1 LTDDDAPRRP
11 APDGPRHS
19 RRAPRRGLALA
30 ATAVLI
36 FLALGGATLGRSWSR
51 KVVRAVSSPDS
62 GKTPRIID
70 DVTVK
75 GDLAAA
81 LPDAPQVIV
90 LGGSRSMRFEPSY
103 VERKTGLHTFN
114 AGVPNERPEE
124 AWAMTHFLHDL
135 HPRVRP
141 RYLWFIH
148 VKFLR
153 TWKYVSPGL
162 VSDPRFSR
170 YFPEPFL
177 REQRAGMPSKY
188 WQGDRALKLTDPANY
203 APDGHLVRVRDWPQS
218 KIDSLV
224 SLDTRRWIKKF
235 GPGSPTIDERCREYF
250 EKTLGYMNEL
260 GATPVL
266 VFMPPNPIM
275 LDAIAGQGWL
285 DARAELT
292 QYLSSLSSRYD
303 LTVVD
308 LSYVSS
314 FHGDPG
320 GFYDGSHLRVENTR
334 RVIDEILRRHPHAL
348 D

>member
-1 LTDDDAPRRP
+1 LTDDEASRRP
-11 APDGPRHS
+11 APDGPRYS
-19 RRAPRRGLALA
+19 TRTPRRWLALA
-30 ATAVLI
+30 ATVALVVLV
-36 FLALGGATLGRSWSR
+36 LGGATLGRSWSR
-51 KVVRAVSSPDS
+51 KVVRTASSPDS
-62 GKTPRIID
+62 TKTQRIID

-75 GDLAAA
+75 GDLATA
-81 LPDAPQVIV
+81 LPAAPQVII
-90 LGGSRSMRFEPSY
+90 LGGSRSMRFEPRY
-103 VERKTGLHTFN
+103 IAQKTGLRTFN

-124 AWAMTHFLHDL
+124 AWAMAHFLHDL

-170 YFPEPFL
+170 YFSETFL

-188 WQGDRALKLTDPANY
+188 WQGDRALKLTDPASY
-203 APDGHLVRVRDWPQS
+203 APDGHLVKPRDWPQS
-218 KIDSLV
+218 KVDSLV

-235 GPGSPTIDERCREYF
+235 GPGSPTIDARCREYF

-266 VFMPPNPIM
+266 VFMPPNPVM
-275 LDAIAGQGWL
+275 LDAIATQGWL
-285 DARAELT
+285 EARSELT
-292 QYLSSLSSRYD
+292 QYLGSLSSRYD

-314 FHGDPG
+314 FHGDPA

-334 RVIDEILRRHPHAL
+334 RLFDEILRRHPQAF

>member
-1 LTDDDAPRRP
+1 MTDDDAPRRP

-90 LGGSRSMRFEPSY
+90 LGGSRSMRFEPRY

-203 APDGHLVRVRDWPQS
+203 APDGHLVKVRDWPQS